1 MGSGEDYQI
10 SLPWKT
16 TKSPVPCTLERIPPV
31 RRLLGSRVRDV
42 RSRPDRRLLRKPSE
56 YAPKKAQTT
65 NVIKGDWFNRFAPST
80 MPPTSPQVAQEIF
93 DALLFTPFHEN
104 ITIYPDDVFI
114 ASPRRE
120 NFRPP
125 MTAGAPAV
133 TYVSVLST
141 ERPLVD
147 APTSTTTQG
156 SFPLPDHAIAAITTI
171 LSYYLPHD
179 IDARLHNHQW
189 FLIGQGRHPRR
200 TIFIPSTHR
209 RNVRPTE
216 PHPADFITVYM
227 NDEDLPLPTPPRSK
241 TTTIVTNEAESS
253 SDLTRG

>member
-1 MGSGEDYQI
+1 MLSDLD
-10 SLPWKT
+10 ST
-16 TKSPVPCTLERIPPV
+16 VS
-31 RRLLGSRVRDV
+31 S
-42 RSRPDRRLLRKPSE
+42 
-56 YAPKKAQTT
+56 
-65 NVIKGDWFNRFAPST
+65 PST
-80 MPPTSPQVAQEIF
+80 MPPTSPQIAQEIF

-104 ITIYPDDVFI
+104 VTVYPDDVFI

-120 NFRPP
+120 NFRPL
-125 MTAGAPAV
+125 MTTDTPAT
-133 TYVSVLST
+133 TYVSVLNAGRLLT
-141 ERPLVD
+141 D

-156 SFPLPDHAIAAITTI
+156 SFPLPDHAIAAIAAI

-200 TIFIPSTHR
+200 TIFIPSTHH

-216 PHPADFITVYM
+216 PYPADFVTVYM
-227 NDEDLPLPTPPRSK
+227 NDDDLLLPTPPRSE
-241 TTTIVTNEAESS
+241 TATVIANEAESS

>member
-1 MGSGEDYQI
+1 
-10 SLPWKT
+10 
-16 TKSPVPCTLERIPPV
+16 
-31 RRLLGSRVRDV
+31 
-42 RSRPDRRLLRKPSE
+42 
-56 YAPKKAQTT
+56 
-65 NVIKGDWFNRFAPST
+65 

-104 ITIYPDDVFI
+104 VTVYPDDVFV

-125 MTAGAPAV
+125 MTTGTPSA
-133 TYVSVLST
+133 TYVSVLSAG
-141 ERPLVD
+141 RPLTD
-147 APTSTTTQG
+147 TPISTTTQG
-156 SFPLPDHAIAAITTI
+156 SFPIPDHAIAAIAAI

-179 IDARLHNHQW
+179 IDARLHDHQW

-200 TIFIPSTHR
+200 TIFIPSTHH

-216 PHPADFITVYM
+216 PHPTNFVTMYM
-227 NDEDLPLPTPPRSK
+227 TDDDLPLPTPSRPE
-241 TTTIVTNEAESS
+241 TTSNVTNEAESS

>member
-1 MGSGEDYQI
+1 
-10 SLPWKT
+10 
-16 TKSPVPCTLERIPPV
+16 
-31 RRLLGSRVRDV
+31 
-42 RSRPDRRLLRKPSE
+42 
-56 YAPKKAQTT
+56 
-65 NVIKGDWFNRFAPST
+65 

-104 ITIYPDDVFI
+104 VTVYPNDVYV

-120 NFRPP
+120 NFRSPT
-125 MTAGAPAV
+125 TAATPVA
-133 TYVSVLST
+133 TYVSVLSAR
-141 ERPLVD
+141 ESHGD
-147 APTSTTTQG
+147 APISTTTQG
-156 SFPLPDHAIAAITTI
+156 SFPLPDHAVAAIAAI

-216 PHPADFITVYM
+216 PRPADFVTVYM
-227 NDEDLPLPTPPRSK
+227 NDEDLPLPTPSRPSI
-241 TTTIVTNEAESS
+241 TTESTNEAGSS

>member
-1 MGSGEDYQI
+1 
-10 SLPWKT
+10 
-16 TKSPVPCTLERIPPV
+16 
-31 RRLLGSRVRDV
+31 
-42 RSRPDRRLLRKPSE
+42 
-56 YAPKKAQTT
+56 
-65 NVIKGDWFNRFAPST
+65 

-93 DALLFTPFHEN
+93 EALLFTPFHEN
-104 ITIYPDDVFI
+104 VTVYPDDVFI

-120 NFRPP
+120 NFRPSV
-125 MTAGAPAV
+125 TEDTPAT
-133 TYVSVLST
+133 TYVSVLSAG
-141 ERPLVD
+141 RPLTD

-156 SFPLPDHAIAAITTI
+156 SFPLPDHATAAIAAI

-209 RNVRPTE
+209 RNVRPVE
-216 PHPADFITVYM
+216 PHPADFVTVYM
-227 NDEDLPLPTPPRSK
+227 NDEDLPLPTLPRSE
-241 TTTIVTNEAESS
+241 TTTESTNEAELS

>member
-1 MGSGEDYQI
+1 
-10 SLPWKT
+10 
-16 TKSPVPCTLERIPPV
+16 
-31 RRLLGSRVRDV
+31 
-42 RSRPDRRLLRKPSE
+42 
-56 YAPKKAQTT
+56 
-65 NVIKGDWFNRFAPST
+65 

-93 DALLFTPFHEN
+93 DTLLFTLFHEN
-104 ITIYPDDVFI
+104 VTVYPDDVFV
-114 ASPRRE
+114 ASPQRE

-125 MTAGAPAV
+125 MTATTPAA
-133 TYVSVLST
+133 TYVSVLGA
-141 ERPLVD
+141 ECPLTD

-156 SFPLPDHAIAAITTI
+156 SFPLPDHAVVAIAAI

-209 RNVRPTE
+209 RNVRPAE
-216 PHPADFITVYM
+216 PHPTDFVTVSV
-227 NDEDLPLPTPPRSK
+227 NDKNLPLSMPPRSE
-241 TTTIVTNEAESS
+241 TTTIVMNEAESS

>member
-1 MGSGEDYQI
+1 
-10 SLPWKT
+10 
-16 TKSPVPCTLERIPPV
+16 
-31 RRLLGSRVRDV
+31 
-42 RSRPDRRLLRKPSE
+42 
-56 YAPKKAQTT
+56 
-65 NVIKGDWFNRFAPST
+65 

-104 ITIYPDDVFI
+104 VTVYPDDVFV

-120 NFRPP
+120 NFRP
-125 MTAGAPAV
+125 TNA
-133 TYVSVLST
+133 TYVSVLSAG
-141 ERPLVD
+141 RPLTD
-147 APTSTTTQG
+147 TPMSTTTQG
-156 SFPLPDHAIAAITTI
+156 SFPLPDHAVTAIAAI

-216 PHPADFITVYM
+216 PHPADFVTVYM
-227 NDEDLPLPTPPRSK
+227 NDEDLPLPTPPRSEP
-241 TTTIVTNEAESS
+241 TTESTNEAESS